1 MRTYT
6 QTAFGRFARTFNL
19 AAAGGVG
26 AAPATAHLRRV
37 GPGPRRIADYR
48 AGFAAWVPHCVA
60 VVFALDAAAPGYPSR
75 RMLQEAVARDAPP
88 RVVGGP
94 GRSGRGT
101 GVGRVPRPGNGDVVE
116 ADLAMSSMARR
127 AVMIARDDGTPGID
141 IGRTRLTSHPPPEL
155 LPHAYSPSITFSLL
169 SKTLGHGYPVVTE
182 AVFLFFIELI
192 KTHVESELASASP
205 VRKSLQP

>member
-1 MRTYT
+1 M
-6 QTAFGRFARTFNL
+6 
-19 AAAGGVG
+19 
-26 AAPATAHLRRV
+26 
-37 GPGPRRIADYR
+37 
-48 AGFAAWVPHCVA
+48 
-60 VVFALDAAAPGYPSR
+60 FALDAAAPGYPSR